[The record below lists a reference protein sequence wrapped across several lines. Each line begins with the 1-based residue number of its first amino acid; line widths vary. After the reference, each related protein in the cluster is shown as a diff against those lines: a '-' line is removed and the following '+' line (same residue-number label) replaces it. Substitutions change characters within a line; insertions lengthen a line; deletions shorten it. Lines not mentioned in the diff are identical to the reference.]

1 MIEITSAKVDPKR
14 ETADSSI
21 VLLSMKYMRWNV
33 CQGIEV
39 FRSDSGGN
47 DLGLEKI
54 WTLGTSLFR
63 DEGSEK

>member
-1 MIEITSAKVDPKR
+1 
-14 ETADSSI
+14 
-21 VLLSMKYMRWNV
+21 MRWNV

-39 FRSDSGGN
+39 FRFDSGGN

>member
-1 MIEITSAKVDPKR
+1 
-14 ETADSSI
+14 
-21 VLLSMKYMRWNV
+21 MRWNV
-33 CQGIEV
+33 CQGIEVLRV